1 MNSKMKFL
9 IICIF
14 LSAFLIAGVSASENN
29 TGDVLSV
36 DSNVKQTPVVAVNA
50 SSVYTQ
56 HSIGISL
63 KDSNNAPIS
72 GQKVIAKVN
81 NEYYSMYT
89 DDNGKTSLQLKL
101 KPNSYI
107 LKVAFKG
114 NDNYTAVSKKF
125 NINVV
130 KLKSLIK
137 VENTTVL
144 NKQYFNATLKDK
156 FGNPMKNK
164 KVTFTVNK
172 LTYTTKT
179 DKNGLASFKN
189 TFSSNAIYPVKIS
202 YAGSTYYKAVSRTL
216 SMVVPATTSV
226 VIGNEKLLTK
236 GYLRVYLK
244 SPTLSA
250 ISDQKLLIK
259 IGNSSFSKTTNAEGC
274 VIFAPKLG
282 TGNLMVTVV
291 YKGTATIFGSNSS
304 KNVIGVEGSTKSPYT
319 NKIAL
324 INGVPD
330 IDMMPGSYVMADG
343 DMKYTL
349 LKSQYQDTIKR
360 DSQTLYLY
368 KKMSKY
374 VLFKTKQ
381 APKLKHVIV
390 REKWNVIERAVNTKV
405 VLANKAG
412 YWPKQITVSLKGK
425 SYTYPQVRDVQDTG
439 YTCGPTSSSMCSQVL
454 KNYRCESE
462 LAILSKT
469 TYEDGSFTDLLAEGL
484 EECGYK
490 CTIYDNS
497 TYKKAINELKKG
509 ACALIFHTWNHYVAI
524 LDISKD
530 GKQVLVGNP
539 SGDYDHGSH
548 SIPTNWL
555 TVDYMYSMF
564 NDYDTT
570 GLIVNLNYN
579 LADSAKTQLD
589 NLYNSFGVGWTAQ
602 NTNERI
608 PQI

>member
-29 TGDVLSV
+29 TGDVLSA

-50 SSVYTQ
+50 STVYTQ

-202 YAGSTYYKAVSRTL
+202 FAGSTYYKAVSRTL

-250 ISDQKLLIK
+250 ISGQKILIK
-259 IGNSSFSKTTNAEGC
+259 IGNSSFLKTTNAEGC

-282 TGNLMVTVV
+282 TGNLMITAV
-291 YKGTATIFGSNSS
+291 YNGTATIFGSNSS
-304 KNVIGVEGSTKSPYT
+304 KNVLGVNGSTKSPYT
-319 NKIAL
+319 EKIPL
-324 INGVPD
+324 VNGVPD

-360 DSQTLYLY
+360 DSQTLYMY

-439 YTCGPTSSSMCSQVL
+439 YTCGPTSCSMCCQAL
-454 KNYRCESE
+454 RNYYCESY
-462 LAILSKT
+462 LAQKAGTSSA
-469 TYEDGSFTDLLAEGL
+469 YGSSTSGL
-484 EECGYK
+484 KKALEMCNFK
-490 CTIYDNS
+490 CTVY
-497 TYKKAINELKKG
+497 YKSSYNKAIAELKKG
-509 ACALIFHTWNHYVAI
+509 GCVLVFHTGGHYVSI

-530 GKQVLVGNP
+530 GKKVLVGNP
-539 SGDYDHGSH
+539 SGDYNQGSH
-548 SIPTNWL
+548 RIPTKWL
-555 TVDYMYSMF
+555 TVNYMYARF
-564 NDYDTT
+564 NNYDTS
-570 GLIVNLNYN
+570 GLIVKLKYSLN
-579 LADSAKTQLD
+579 AATKAKV
-589 NLYNSFGVGWTAQ
+589 NNFYNSMGTKWTRQ
-602 NTNERI
+602 NVNERI

>member
-1 MNSKMKFL
+1 MNSKIKFL

-14 LSAFLIAGVSASENN
+14 LSVFFIAAVSASENI
-29 TGDVLSV
+29 TEDVLSA

-50 SSVYTQ
+50 SAVYTQ

-63 KDSNNAPIS
+63 KDSNDAPIS
-72 GQKVIAKVN
+72 SQNLIAKVN
-81 NEYYSMYT
+81 NKYHYMVT
-89 DDNGKTSLQLKL
+89 DENGETSLQLKL
-101 KPNSYI
+101 KPNKYV
-107 LKVAFKG
+107 LKVIFKG
-114 NDNYTAVSKKF
+114 NDNYTAATKKF
-125 NINVV
+125 NVNVV
-130 KLKSLIK
+130 KLKSVVK
-137 VENTTVL
+137 VQNASVL
-144 NKQYFNATLKDK
+144 NNDYFKATLKDK
-156 FGNPMKNK
+156 FGNPMSNK
-164 KVTFTVNK
+164 KVTFTVNQ
-172 LTYTTKT
+172 LTYTAKT
-179 DKNGLASFKN
+179 DKNGVASFKN
-189 TFSSNAIYPVKIS
+189 TFSPKAIYPVKIS
-202 YAGSTYYKAVSRTL
+202 FAGTTYYKAVSKTI
-216 SMVVPATTSV
+216 SMIVPATTSV

-244 SPTLSA
+244 SPTYSA
-250 ISDQKLLIK
+250 ISNQKLLIK
-259 IGNSSFSKTTNAEGC
+259 IGNSSFLKTTNAEGG

-282 TGNLMVTVV
+282 TGNLKVTVV
-291 YKGTATIFGSNSS
+291 YNGTSTILGSKST
-304 KNVIGVEGSTKSPYT
+304 KNVLGVEGSTKSPFSQ
-319 NKIAL
+319 KIAL
-324 INGVPD
+324 VNGVPD
-330 IDMMPGSYVMADG
+330 IDVMPGSYVMADG

-349 LKSQYQDTIKR
+349 LKSHYQDTIKR

-374 VLFKTKQ
+374 VFFKTKLE
-381 APKLKHVIV
+381 PKLKHILV
-390 REKWNVIERAVNTKV
+390 REKWNVIERAINTKV
-405 VLANKAG
+405 VKANKIG
-412 YWPKQITVSLKGK
+412 YSPKQITVSLKGK

-454 KNYRCESE
+454 KNYHCERE

-469 TYEDGSFTDLLAEGL
+469 TYEDGSFTSLLAEGL
-484 EECGYK
+484 EKCGFK

-509 ACALIFHTWNHYVAI
+509 ACALIFHTWSHYVAI

-564 NDYDTT
+564 NDYETS
-570 GLIVNLNYN
+570 GVIVNLNYD

>member
-14 LSAFLIAGVSASENN
+14 LSVFFIAAVSASENI
-29 TGDVLSV
+29 TEDVLSA

-50 SSVYTQ
+50 SAVYTQ

-125 NINVV
+125 NVNVV
-130 KLKSLIK
+130 KLKSVVK
-137 VENTTVL
+137 VQNASVL
-144 NKQYFNATLKDK
+144 NNDYFKATLKDK
-156 FGNPMKNK
+156 FGNPMSNK
-164 KVTFTVNK
+164 KVTFTVNQ
-172 LTYTTKT
+172 LTYTAKT
-179 DKNGLASFKN
+179 DKNGVASFKN
-189 TFSSNAIYPVKIS
+189 TFSPKAIYSVKIS
-202 YAGSTYYKAVSRTL
+202 FEGTTYYKAVSKTI
-216 SMVVPATTSV
+216 SMIVPATTSV

-244 SPTLSA
+244 SPTYSA
-250 ISDQKLLIK
+250 ISNQKILIK
-259 IGNSSFSKTTNAEGC
+259 IGNSSFLKTTNAEGC

-282 TGNLMVTVV
+282 TGNLKVTVV
-291 YKGTATIFGSNSS
+291 YNGTSTILGSKST
-304 KNVIGVEGSTKSPYT
+304 KNVLGVEGSTKSPFSQ
-319 NKIAL
+319 KIVL
-324 INGVPD
+324 VNGVPD
-330 IDMMPGSYVMADG
+330 IDVMPGSYVMADG

-349 LKSQYQDTIKR
+349 LKSHYQDTIKR

-374 VLFKTKQ
+374 VFFKTKLE
-381 APKLKHVIV
+381 PKLKHILV
-390 REKWNVIERAVNTKV
+390 REKWNVIERAINTKV
-405 VLANKAG
+405 VKANKIG
-412 YWPKQITVSLKGK
+412 YSPKQITVSLKGK

-439 YTCGPTSSSMCSQVL
+439 YTCGPTSSSMCTQFL
-454 KNYRCESE
+454 KDYHCERE

-469 TYEDGSFTDLLAEGL
+469 TYEDGSFTSLLAEGL
-484 EECGYK
+484 EKCGYK

-564 NDYDTT
+564 NDYDTS
-570 GLIVNLNYN
+570 GVIVNLNYN
-579 LADSAKTQLD
+579 LADSTKTQLD

>member
-14 LSAFLIAGVSASENN
+14 LSVFFIAAVSASENI
-29 TGDVLSV
+29 TEDVLSA

-50 SSVYTQ
+50 SAVYTQ

-125 NINVV
+125 NVNVV
-130 KLKSLIK
+130 KLKSVVK
-137 VENTTVL
+137 VQNASVL
-144 NKQYFNATLKDK
+144 NNDYFKATLKDK
-156 FGNPMKNK
+156 FGNPMSNK
-164 KVTFTVNK
+164 KVTFTVNQ
-172 LTYTTKT
+172 LTYTAKT
-179 DKNGLASFKN
+179 DKNGVASFKN
-189 TFSSNAIYPVKIS
+189 TFSPKAIYSVKIS
-202 YAGSTYYKAVSRTL
+202 FAGTTYYKAVSKTI
-216 SMVVPATTSV
+216 SMIVPAMTSV

-244 SPTLSA
+244 SPTYSA
-250 ISDQKLLIK
+250 ISNQKILIK
-259 IGNSSFSKTTNAEGC
+259 IGNSSFLKTTNAEGC

-282 TGNLMVTVV
+282 TGNLKVTVV
-291 YKGTATIFGSNSS
+291 YNGTSTILGSKST
-304 KNVIGVEGSTKSPYT
+304 KNVLGVEGSTKSPFSQ
-319 NKIAL
+319 KIVL
-324 INGVPD
+324 VNGVPD
-330 IDMMPGSYVMADG
+330 IDVMPGSYVMADG

-349 LKSQYQDTIKR
+349 LKSHYRDTIKR

-374 VLFKTKQ
+374 VFFKTKLE
-381 APKLKHVIV
+381 PKLKHILV
-390 REKWNVIERAVNTKV
+390 REKWNVIERAINTKV
-405 VLANKAG
+405 VKANKIG
-412 YWPKQITVSLKGK
+412 YSPKQITVSLKGK

-439 YTCGPTSSSMCSQVL
+439 YTCGPTSSSMCTQFL
-454 KNYRCESE
+454 KDYHCERE

-469 TYEDGSFTDLLAEGL
+469 TYEDGSFTSLLAEGL
-484 EECGYK
+484 EKCGYK

-564 NDYDTT
+564 NDYETS
-570 GLIVNLNYN
+570 GVIVNLNYN

>member
-14 LSAFLIAGVSASENN
+14 LSVFFIAAVSASENI
-29 TGDVLSV
+29 TEDVLSA

-50 SSVYTQ
+50 SAVYTQ

-125 NINVV
+125 NVNVV
-130 KLKSLIK
+130 KLKSVVK
-137 VENTTVL
+137 VQNASVL
-144 NKQYFNATLKDK
+144 NNDYFKATLKDK
-156 FGNPMKNK
+156 FGNPMSNK
-164 KVTFTVNK
+164 KVTFTVNQ
-172 LTYTTKT
+172 LTYTAKT
-179 DKNGLASFKN
+179 DKNGVASFKN
-189 TFSSNAIYPVKIS
+189 TFSPKAIYSVKIS
-202 YAGSTYYKAVSRTL
+202 FAGTTYYKAVSKTI
-216 SMVVPATTSV
+216 SMIVPATTSV

-244 SPTLSA
+244 SPTYSA
-250 ISDQKLLIK
+250 ISNQKILIK
-259 IGNSSFSKTTNAEGC
+259 IGNSSFLKTTNAEGC

-282 TGNLMVTVV
+282 TGNLKVTVV
-291 YKGTATIFGSNSS
+291 YNGTSTILGSKST
-304 KNVIGVEGSTKSPYT
+304 KNVLGVEGSTKSPFSQ
-319 NKIAL
+319 KIVL
-324 INGVPD
+324 VNGVPD
-330 IDMMPGSYVMADG
+330 IDVMPGSYVMADG

-349 LKSQYQDTIKR
+349 LKSHYQDTIKR

-374 VLFKTKQ
+374 VFFKTKLE
-381 APKLKHVIV
+381 PKLKHILV
-390 REKWNVIERAVNTKV
+390 REKWNVIERAINTKV
-405 VLANKAG
+405 VKANKIG
-412 YWPKQITVSLKGK
+412 YSPKQITVSLKGK

-439 YTCGPTSSSMCSQVL
+439 YTCGPTSSSMCTQFL
-454 KNYRCESE
+454 KDYHCERE

-469 TYEDGSFTDLLAEGL
+469 TYEDGSFTSLLAEGL
-484 EECGYK
+484 EKCGYK

-564 NDYDTT
+564 NDYDTS
-570 GLIVNLNYN
+570 GVIVNLNYN
-579 LADSAKTQLD
+579 LADSTKTQLD